1 MPAGLLRARL
11 WQVGLWL
18 LAIAPALALLW
29 RAFGGRLGANP
40 IEELTLELGQWALR
54 FLLLTLA
61 ATPVRRLTGWSA
73 LLRHRRL
80 LGLTAASYALLHLL
94 VYAVLDQGLL
104 WSQIVADVLKR
115 PFITAGMTAFAL
127 LLPLAATSFDGAIR
141 RLGARRWQALHR
153 LVYLATGLALLHFW
167 WKVKA
172 DTREPAI
179 YLAVFVLL
187 LAARWLAPGHRLRR
201 RATSPAPT
209 GPRSTH

>member
-1 MPAGLLRARL
+1 MPASAVRGRL
-11 WQVGLWL
+11 WQAGLWV
-18 LAIAPALALLW
+18 LALAPALALLW
-29 RAFGGRLGANP
+29 RAFGERLGANP
-40 IEELTLELGQWALR
+40 VEELTLELGRWALR

-61 ATPVRRLTGWSA
+61 ATPVRRLTGWSG

-80 LGLTAASYALLHLL
+80 LGLTAASYALLHVL
-94 VYAVLDQGLL
+94 VYMVLDQGLL
-104 WSQIVADVLKR
+104 WSQIIADVLKR
-115 PFITAGMTAFAL
+115 PFITAGVAAFVL

-153 LVYLATGLALLHFW
+153 LVYLAAGLALLHFW

-187 LAARWLAPGHRLRR
+187 LAARWLAPRR
-201 RATSPAPT
+201 RARRGPTSAAPT
-209 GPRSTH
+209 APRSTH

>member
-1 MPAGLLRARL
+1 MRRRALPARL
-11 WQVGLWL
+11 WQAGLWA
-18 LAIAPALALLW
+18 LAMAPALLLLG
-29 RAFGGRLGANP
+29 RAFGDRLGANP
-40 IEELTLELGQWALR
+40 VEELTLELGQWALR

-61 ATPVRRLTGWSA
+61 ATPLHRLTGWA
-73 LLRHRRL
+73 GLLRHRRL

-104 WSQIVADVLKR
+104 WPQIIADVLKR
-115 PFITAGMTAFAL
+115 PFITAGMAAFVL

-153 LVYLATGLALLHFW
+153 LVYVAAGLALLHFW

-179 YLAVFVLL
+179 YLAVFALL
-187 LAARWLAPGHRLRR
+187 LAARWLAPRR
-201 RATSPAPT
+201 RARPGLSSAAAAA
-209 GPRSTH
+209 PRSTR

>member
-1 MPAGLLRARL
+1 MRRGALQARL
-11 WQVGLWL
+11 WAAGLWTLALTPALVL
-18 LAIAPALALLW
+18 LARAL
-29 RAFGGRLGANP
+29 GNRLGANP

-61 ATPVRRLTGWSA
+61 ATPLRRLTGWTV

-104 WSQIVADVLKR
+104 WSQIVGDILKR
-115 PFITAGMTAFAL
+115 PFITVGMAAFVL
-127 LLPLAATSFDGAIR
+127 LLPLAATSFDAAIR

-153 LVYLATGLALLHFW
+153 LVYVATGLALLHFW

-172 DTREPAI
+172 DTAEPTI
-179 YLAVFVLL
+179 YLTVFALL
-187 LAARWLAPGHRLRR
+187 LVARFVAPGHRFRR
-201 RATSPAPT
+201 RPPAGRQPA
-209 GPRSTH
+209 

>member
-1 MPAGLLRARL
+1 MPAGVFRTRL
-11 WQVGLWL
+11 WQASLWG
-18 LAIAPALALLW
+18 LAIAPALVLLW
-29 RAFGGRLGANP
+29 RALGDRLGANP

-61 ATPVRRLTGWSA
+61 ATPVRRLTGWSV

>member
-1 MPAGLLRARL
+1 MPAGVFRTRL
-11 WQVGLWL
+11 WQVSLWG
-18 LAIAPALALLW
+18 LAIAPALVLLGRAL
-29 RAFGGRLGANP
+29 GDRLGANP
-40 IEELTLELGQWALR
+40 VEALTLELGHWALR

-61 ATPVRRLTGWSA
+61 ATPVRRLTGWSV

-80 LGLTAASYALLHLL
+80 LGLTAAAYALLHLL
-94 VYAVLDQGLL
+94 VYMVLDQGLM

-115 PFITAGMTAFAL
+115 PFITAGMAAFVL

-141 RLGARRWQALHR
+141 RLGARRWQVLHR
-153 LVYLATGLALLHFW
+153 LVYVATGLALLHFW

-187 LAARWLAPGHRLRR
+187 LAARWLAPRR
-201 RATSPAPT
+201 RAHRGPTSAAPT
-209 GPRSTH
+209 APRSTH